1 MTLSRQRLAFLVIV
15 LALLATIAVVQLVRF
30 QIVQGTPSGSPSFI
44 GLAGQAG
51 PSMRG
56 RIWDR
61 NGQLLATDDT
71 RFEVLFDRINGDVT
85 GTVREVIPLLAMPP
99 DEFRATINVTYGQVV
114 ITRGLL
120 PDKALQVNSLEIHG
134 VSAQAYWHRVYPEG
148 QLAAHVLGFVNAEP
162 KGFYGV
168 EGHYNAQL
176 NGQDAQPAVSTTKP
190 GADLVLTIDRTAQA
204 IAEEEL
210 ARGLQ
215 DTGAKSGSIIVM
227 NPRNGEILVMAS
239 APGYDPNAYADLV
252 KDSSDQFVDPAVSSN
267 YEPGSVFKI
276 ITLAAALD
284 LGTVTPETTYLDTPY
299 IEVGGRLL
307 WNWDRQGHG
316 VVNMIEMMAKS
327 LNVGAATLSTRMG
340 QQNFYRYLR
349 AFGIG
354 RPTGI
359 DLQGEAAGL
368 LRTRDTDPADWSEA
382 DLGTNAF
389 GQGLAVTPIQLVTAV
404 AAAANDGFM
413 VQPHIVKQIVE
424 GDKVTT
430 AQVVRIGRPITERTA
445 HTLTDVLVQAVNQEV
460 EFAQVPGYR
469 IAGKTGTAQIP
480 IAGGYDDPWTIAS
493 FIGYGPASN
502 PQLIILVKLDRP
514 TTSPYGSATAAP
526 VFQRVAT
533 RLFALFGIQPD
544 ATTVASVH

>member
-1 MTLSRQRLAFLVIV
+1 M
-15 LALLATIAVVQLVRF
+15 
-30 QIVQGTPSGSPSFI
+30 
-44 GLAGQAG
+44 
-51 PSMRG
+51 
-56 RIWDR
+56 
-61 NGQLLATDDT
+61 
-71 RFEVLFDRINGDVT
+71 
-85 GTVREVIPLLAMPP
+85 
-99 DEFRATINVTYGQVV
+99 
-114 ITRGLL
+114 
-120 PDKALQVNSLEIHG
+120 
-134 VSAQAYWHRVYPEG
+134 
-148 QLAAHVLGFVNAEP
+148 
-162 KGFYGV
+162 
-168 EGHYNAQL
+168 
-176 NGQDAQPAVSTTKP
+176 TTKP
-190 GADLVLTIDRTAQA
+190 GTDLILTIDRTAQA

-210 ARGLQ
+210 ARGLK

-227 NPRNGEILVMAS
+227 NPRNGDILAMAS
-239 APGYDPNAYADLV
+239 APSYDPNAYADLV
-252 KDSSDQFVDPAVSSN
+252 NDKSDQFVDPAISSN

-284 LGTVTPETTYLDTPY
+284 LGTVTPETTYLDTQY

-349 AFGIG
+349 AFGVG

-389 GQGLAVTPIQLVTAV
+389 GQGLAMTPIQLVTAV
-404 AAAANDGFM
+404 AAVANDGLM
-413 VQPHIVKQIVE
+413 VQPHVVKQIVD

-430 AQVVRIGRPITERTA
+430 AQVVKVGRPITERTA
-445 HTLTDVLVQAVNQEV
+445 HTLTDVLVQAVEQEV
-460 EFAQVPGYR
+460 KFAQVPGYR

-514 TTSPYGSATAAP
+514 TSSPYGSATAAP

-544 ATTVASVH
+544 TQTVASVP